1 MRDSSGYEPMPALP
15 TTLVE
20 LVAAENAMVARP
32 AIVAV
37 AEAARRRHGPGIAA
51 VLFYGSCLRGG
62 DDVEGVVDLYLLAD
76 SYDRVHRA
84 PLMRALN
91 RLLPP
96 NVYYIEAPFEN
107 RTVRAKYALLS
118 LPQFERLVER
128 RTLQSYFW
136 ARFAQPTVVLWARSP
151 AVRQR
156 VTRALV
162 TAVMTTAAETLPLLA
177 PNAVRKGLWAR
188 AFYEAYR
195 TELRAEPPERGV
207 ALYEA
212 FAERYDAL
220 TEILLGPEPA
230 APGEAAEARRRA
242 LRKWWRRRFV
252 GKTLSVLR
260 LMKSAFTFEDGAT
273 YLAWKIERHSGVS
286 FELSPW
292 QKRHPILASGTL
304 FWRIYRAGGFR

>member
-1 MRDSSGYEPMPALP
+1 MEALP
-15 TTLVE
+15 TALVE
-20 LVAAENAMVARP
+20 LIAAENAMAAGP
-32 AIVAV
+32 SIIAV

-62 DDVEGVVDLYLLAD
+62 DDVENIVDLYLLAD
-76 SYDRVHRA
+76 SYDQIHRG
-84 PLMRALN
+84 PLMRTLN

-96 NVYYIEAPFEN
+96 NVYYIEAPFDG
-107 RTVRAKYALLS
+107 RTVRAKYALLA
-118 LPQFERLVER
+118 LTQFERLVER

-136 ARFAQPTVVLWARSP
+136 ARFAQPTIVLWARTP
-151 AVRQR
+151 AVQER
-156 VTRALV
+156 VTRALAA
-162 TAVMTTAAETLPLLA
+162 AVSTTAWETRPLLA
-177 PNAVRKGLWAR
+177 PDAARNALWAR

-212 FAERYDAL
+212 FDERYDAI
-220 TEILLGPEPA
+220 TQIVFGPGSA
-230 APGEAAEARRRA
+230 LPGEVPEARRRA
-242 LRKWWRRRFV
+242 EWKWWRRRV
-252 GKTLSVLR
+252 AGKTLSVLR

-286 FELSPW
+286 FELTPW

>member
-1 MRDSSGYEPMPALP
+1 MEPLPPALI
-15 TTLVE
+15 E
-20 LVAAENAMVARP
+20 LIAAENAMAAGP
-32 AIVAV
+32 PIIAV

-62 DDVEGVVDLYLLAD
+62 DDVENIVDLYLLAD
-76 SYDRVHRA
+76 CYDQIHRG
-84 PLMRALN
+84 PLMRSLN

-96 NVYYIEAPFEN
+96 NVYYIEAPFAG
-107 RTVRAKYALLS
+107 RTVRAKYALLT
-118 LPQFERLVER
+118 LTQFERLVER

-136 ARFAQPTVVLWARSP
+136 ARFAQPTIVLWARAP
-151 AVRQR
+151 AVQER

-162 TAVMTTAAETLPLLA
+162 TAVATTASETRPLLA
-177 PNAVRKGLWAR
+177 PGAARKALWAR

-195 TELRAEPPERGV
+195 AELRAEPPERGV

-212 FAERYDAL
+212 FAERYDAI
-220 TEILLGPEPA
+220 TQIVFNREPA
-230 APGEAAEARRRA
+230 LQGAAPEARRRA
-242 LRKWWRRRFV
+242 ERKWWRRRVV

-286 FELSPW
+286 FELTPW

>member
-1 MRDSSGYEPMPALP
+1 MEPLPAALI
-15 TTLVE
+15 E
-20 LVAAENAMVARP
+20 LIAAENAMAAGP
-32 AIVAV
+32 SIIAV
-37 AEAARRRHGPGIAA
+37 AEAAKRRHGPGIAA

-62 DDVEGVVDLYLLAD
+62 DDVDSIIDLYLLAD
-76 SYDRVHRA
+76 SYEQIHRG
-84 PLMRALN
+84 PLMRTLN

-96 NVYYIEAPFEN
+96 NVYYIETPFDG
-107 RTVRAKYALLS
+107 RIVRAKYALLT
-118 LPQFERLVER
+118 LTQFERLVGC

-136 ARFAQPTVVLWARSP
+136 ARFAQPTIVLWARAR
-151 AVRQR
+151 AVQER
-156 VTRALV
+156 VTRAL
-162 TAVMTTAAETLPLLA
+162 ANAAATTAGETQALLA
-177 PNAVRKGLWAR
+177 PDAGRNALWAR

-212 FAERYDAL
+212 FAERYDAI
-220 TEILLGPEPA
+220 TQIVLGPEP
-230 APGEAAEARRRA
+230 PQSGEALEARRQA
-242 LRKWWRRRFV
+242 ERKWRRRRVV

-286 FELSPW
+286 FELTPW

>member
-1 MRDSSGYEPMPALP
+1 MDPPP
-15 TTLVE
+15 TALVE
-20 LVAAENAMVARP
+20 MIAAENAMAAP
-32 AIVAV
+32 PSIIAV
-37 AEAARRRHGPGIAA
+37 ADAARRRHGPGIAA
-51 VLFYGSCLRGG
+51 VLFYGSCLRTG
-62 DDVEGVVDLYLLAD
+62 DDAEGIVDLYLLAD
-76 SYDRVHRA
+76 SYEQVHRGR
-84 PLMRALN
+84 LMRVLN
-91 RLLPP
+91 WLLPP
-96 NVYYIEAPFEN
+96 NVYYVEAPFEG
-107 RTVRAKYALLS
+107 RTVRAKYALLT
-118 LPQFERLVER
+118 LAQFERLVEG

-136 ARFAQPTVVLWARSP
+136 ARFAQPTVVLWARAP

-156 VTRALV
+156 VTRALA
-162 TAVMTTAAETLPLLA
+162 TAVATTAQETRPLLDPDA
-177 PNAVRKGLWAR
+177 SRRGVWGR

-195 TELRAEPPERGV
+195 TELRAEAPERGL

-220 TEILLGPEPA
+220 TEILFGRGA
-230 APGEAAEARRRA
+230 APPLEARKVRRRA
-242 LRKWWRRRFV
+242 ERKWRRRRIV

-286 FELSPW
+286 FELTPW

>member
-1 MRDSSGYEPMPALP
+1 MEPLP
-15 TTLVE
+15 TALVE
-20 LVAAENAMVARP
+20 LIAAENAMAAGP
-32 AIVAV
+32 AIMAV
-37 AEAARRRHGPGIAA
+37 AEAARRRHCPGIAA

-62 DDVEGVVDLYLLAD
+62 DDVGGIVDLYLLAD
-76 SYDRVHRA
+76 SYDQVHRG
-84 PLMRALN
+84 PLMRTLN

-96 NVYYIEAPFEN
+96 NVYYIEASFEG
-107 RTVRAKYALLS
+107 RTVRAKYALLTLS
-118 LPQFERLVER
+118 QFERLVEG

-136 ARFAQPTVVLWARSP
+136 ARFAQPTIVLWARTR
-151 AVRQR
+151 AAQER
-156 VTRALV
+156 VTRALAI
-162 TAVMTTAAETLPLLA
+162 AVATTAQETRPLLD
-177 PNAVRKGLWAR
+177 PDTVRRGLWTR

-195 TELRAEPPERGV
+195 TELRAEAPERGL

-212 FAERYDAL
+212 FAERYDAI
-220 TEILLGPEPA
+220 TEMLFGQ
-230 APGEAAEARRRA
+230 EAALSVQASEARRRA
-242 LRKWWRRRFV
+242 ERKWWRRRIV

-286 FELSPW
+286 FELTPW